1 MFFIR
6 ELGEA
11 FCNDINKVA
20 TGELTGGGRSLSPP
34 SELELRTSAKAQ
46 RAPTSGGPGA
56 AREGRNLGGPDQSF
70 DRRVIYRIDLCRDLG
85 CLAGLLYRPERLHQ
99 RITDP
104 LIVRWIE
111 VLGFKTDWVRLQII
125 YGGRPG

>member
-34 SELELRTSAKAQ
+34 SELELQTSAKAQ
-46 RAPTSGGPGA
+46 RATTSGGPLSVGSRSLDSRLIGFDFKSFTMDVP
-56 AREGRNLGGPDQSF
+56 ARLSFRNQV
-70 DRRVIYRIDLCRDLG
+70 RRH
-85 CLAGLLYRPERLHQ
+85 A
-99 RITDP
+99 
-104 LIVRWIE
+104 
-111 VLGFKTDWVRLQII
+111 
-125 YGGRPG
+125 